1 MILMVAIRV
10 REVLE
15 EGDELAKMGENERW
29 ERDFFT
35 ARQVF
40 IYRCEENRATAGFP
54 NNRWRCLHVER

>member
-15 EGDELAKMGENERW
+15 EEDELAKMGKNERW

-35 ARQVF
+35 ARRVF
-40 IYRCEENRATAGFP
+40 IHRCEENRATAGF
-54 NNRWRCLHVER
+54 